1 VKVAAAQ
8 DAPGPPRGTIRNVR
22 ERVAIALAAGLAVA
36 ACATAAGGV
45 ERGPRLAGC
54 PVFPAS
60 NAWNRDVS
68 RAPVLR
74 RSDAYVRSI
83 GSGNLHPDFAA
94 RRYGIPVTVVPRGQL
109 RVPIRFTDYG
119 DESDRGPYPVPPRA
133 RVEGGSDRHVIV
145 VQRGSC
151 RLYEL
156 YGARRS
162 GAGWAAA
169 SGATWSL
176 RSNRLRPAGWTSA
189 DAAGLPILPGLARA
203 GEARAGAIRHAL
215 RVTVPRSRRAYIAP
229 ARHFAS
235 DSRDPDLPPMGLR
248 LRLKRSFDLRP
259 FHGQALVILR
269 ALKRYGL
276 IVADNGSGWF
286 ITGAPDP
293 GWHDADL
300 EQLKRVPGRAF
311 EAVQTRRLV
320 RR

>member
-1 VKVAAAQ
+1 VAAA
-8 DAPGPPRGTIRNVR
+8 
-22 ERVAIALAAGLAVA
+22 VAIGLTAA
-36 ACATAAGGV
+36 ACGAAAGGV
-45 ERGPRLAGC
+45 DDGPRLAGC

-68 RAPVLR
+68 RAPVHP
-74 RSDAYVRSI
+74 RSDAYLRSI
-83 GSGNLHPDFAA
+83 GWGHLHPDFAS
-94 RRYGIPVTVVPRGQL
+94 RRSGIPISVVPRGQR

-119 DESDRGPYPVPPRA
+119 DHSDPGPYPVPPHA
-133 RVEGGSDRHVIV
+133 RVEGDSDRHVVV
-145 VQRGSC
+145 VQRGTC

-156 YGARRS
+156 FGARRA
-162 GAGWAAA
+162 GAGWSAA

-203 GEARAGAIRHAL
+203 DEARAGAIRHAL
-215 RVTVPRSRRAYIAP
+215 RVTVPRSQRAYVAP

-235 DSRDPDLPPMGLR
+235 SDRDPDLPPMGLR

-286 ITGAPDP
+286 VTGAPDRR
-293 GWHDADL
+293 WDDADL

-311 EAVQTRRLV
+311 GAVRTGRLV
-320 RR
+320 RG